1 MLAETIIL
9 EKKPKGF
16 RTLAVSSTAKAL
28 SEATGGVPK
37 GATRAIVSVAVD
49 ALRWRDDSVAP
60 TATVGV
66 YAAVNGLIEL
76 PSLESINGFRGIRV
90 TTDVTLNIAYYG
102 A

>member
-16 RTLAVSSTAKAL
+16 RTLAISSTAKAL
-28 SEATGGVPK
+28 SEASGGIPK
-37 GATRAIVSVAVD
+37 GATRAVISVATD
-49 ALRWRDDSVAP
+49 ALRWRDDGTAP
-60 TATVGV
+60 TASVGIYV
-66 YAAVNGLIEL
+66 PVNGSVEL
-76 PSLESINGFRGIRV
+76 PSLESIVGFRGIRV